1 MRLEKISLF
10 NFKNYEEAS
19 LQFTDGIHCFLG
31 KNGSGKTNLLD
42 AIYYLAFTKSAVNP
56 SDQQNVG
63 RAGDQFFIK
72 GTFVKGDLQN
82 EISCSYQQ
90 GAKKI
95 VRENGNEY
103 PKLSEHIGKY
113 PVVLIAPGD
122 IELIWGGSEPRRRF
136 FDSILS
142 QIDRS
147 YLENLILYTNILKQ
161 RNGLLKL
168 FAERNKVDHDLMA
181 AYDEKLVQSGEYI
194 FSKRKSFLTSFYPL
208 FRTFY
213 EFLIGDSIE
222 TTTIFYRTDL
232 EKIAFAEA
240 LKKNLE
246 RDILA
251 QRTSV
256 GIHRDDFIFSMNDG
270 ELKRTGSQGQQK
282 SFLIALKLAEFQLIC
297 DYKKLKPLLLLDDI
311 FDKLD
316 DERIHKLMVLISQGT
331 FGQLFI
337 TDARQERS
345 TTILKEAGVIAEL
358 YNIENAVIRRV

>member
-1 MRLEKISLF
+1 VRLEKISLY

-19 LQFTDGIHCFLG
+19 LQFTGGIHCFLG

-42 AIYYLAFTKSAVNP
+42 AIYYLAFTKSALNQ

-63 RAGDQFFIK
+63 RAGDQFLIK

-95 VRENGNEY
+95 VRENGNKY

-136 FDSILS
+136 FDSLLS

-168 FAERNKVDHDLMA
+168 FAEQKKVDSDLMA

-194 FSKRKSFLTSFYPL
+194 FAKRKIFITSFYPL

-222 TTTIFYRTDL
+222 TTAIFYRTDL

-240 LKKNLE
+240 LKKNLD
-246 RDILA
+246 RDILG
-251 QRTSV
+251 QRTGA
-256 GIHRDDFIFSMNDG
+256 GIHRDDFIFSMNEG

-297 DYKKLKPLLLLDDI
+297 DYKQLKPLLLLDDI

-345 TTILKEAGVIAEL
+345 ITILKEAGVIAEL
-358 YNIENAVIRRV
+358 YLVENASVKKF